1 MCNFIPTTTDM
12 ILRVRAYMALVKLP
26 CMFME
31 DKGTIDINN
40 GPFSNDVQFKFKDQ
54 PDRRVNANTFLDS
67 CINGD
72 INTETANTL
81 ISSGVSFGPGEIYYK
96 NQLVYK
102 LELCDES
109 HAVRLDTPKDDEAK
123 AIAGAYKAIKF
134 FINKDVLEICDN
146 TLRFVGLPDALVNI
160 PNPFIDATV
169 NLRDTLMA
177 ILAIDGDDDIIHP
190 FARAVQHTIQCNLVI
205 ANKPMV
211 NGKYFPMELLA
222 E

>member
-12 ILRVRAYMALVKLP
+12 VLRARAYMALVRLP
-26 CMFME
+26 SMYMLE
-31 DKGTIDINN
+31 EGSVEINN
-40 GPFSNDVQFKFKDQ
+40 GPFADNVGFKFKDQ
-54 PDRRVNANTFLDS
+54 PDRRVSANTFLDA
-67 CINGD
+67 CIDGKIKAD
-72 INTETANTL
+72 VANVL
-81 ISSGVSFGPGEIYYK
+81 ISSGISFGPGEVYYK
-96 NQLVYK
+96 NQLAYK

-109 HAVRLDTPKDDEAK
+109 HTVRLDTPKDDEAK
-123 AIAGAYKAIKF
+123 ALAGAYKAIKF
-134 FINKDVLEICDN
+134 FINKDVLEICDD

-160 PNPFIDATV
+160 PNPFIDATI

-190 FARAVQHTIQCNLVI
+190 FARAVQHMIQCNFVI

-211 NGKYFPMELLA
+211 NGKYFPMGLLA

>member
-12 ILRVRAYMALVKLP
+12 VLRARAYMALVRLP
-26 CMFME
+26 SIYMLE
-31 DKGTIDINN
+31 DGTVEINN
-40 GPFSNDVQFKFKDQ
+40 GPFADDVGFKFKDQ
-54 PDRRVNANTFLDS
+54 PDRRVNANTFLDA
-67 CINGD
+67 CIDGK
-72 INTETANTL
+72 IKTEVANVL
-81 ISSGVSFGPGEIYYK
+81 ISSGISFGPGEVYYK

-109 HAVRLDTPKDDEAK
+109 YEVRLDTPIDGDAK
-123 AIAGAYKAIKF
+123 AIASAYKAIKF
-134 FINKDVLEICDN
+134 FIRKDTLEVCGD

-190 FARAVQHTIQCNLVI
+190 FARAIQRMLECNLVI